1 MRPYLEQLNAAV
13 TSWQGISA
21 NPHRFGG
28 IEYNLGTT
36 EVGHIHQNGM
46 VDIPFNSKIRDQLIL
61 EHKAEPHHLDMLK
74 DTGWITFYIRSKA
87 DVETAIW
94 LFRLSYL
101 FNASRGRNRAA
112 LGDGLNLSGE
122 LAALHASPPLQTI
135 LDNLIIR

>member
-1 MRPYLEQLNAAV
+1 MRPYLEHLNAAV

-36 EVGHIHQNGM
+36 EVGHVHQNGM

-61 EHKAEPHHLDMLK
+61 ERKAEPHHLLK
-74 DTGWITFYIRSKA
+74 DTGWISFYIRSEA

-101 FNASRGRNRAA
+101 FNASRGRNRTA

-122 LAALHASPPLQTI
+122 LAALQASQPMQTI
-135 LDNLIIR
+135 LDGLIVRR